1 MAFKDD
7 ITKILRAQL
16 GEGFEKVSLDKLK
29 TAYLKRQLEPYLRA
43 LYEGR
48 IDRMGL
54 AAAREDV
61 ERAFAV
67 EQLGVQEARLLAVA
81 KARKDIDGLV

>member
-16 GEGFEKVSLDKLK
+16 GEGFERTPLDGLK
-29 TAYLKRQLEPYLRA
+29 KAYLKRQLEPLLRA

-48 IDRMGL
+48 VDKTKL
-54 AAAREDV
+54 ASARADV
-61 ERAFAV
+61 ERAFAI
-67 EQLGVQEARLLAVA
+67 EALGVTEAKLLAVTRA
-81 KARKDIDGLV
+81 REDIKAL

>member
-16 GEGFEKVSLDKLK
+16 GEGFERTPLDKLK
-29 TAYLKRQLEPYLRA
+29 TAYLKRQLEPHLRA
-43 LYEGR
+43 LYESR
-48 IDRMGL
+48 VDRTKL
-54 AAAREDV
+54 VSAREDV

-67 EQLGVQEARLLAVA
+67 EQFGVQEAKAVAVA

>member
-16 GEGFEKVSLDKLK
+16 GEGFERTSLPKLQVE
-29 TAYLKRQLEPYLRA
+29 YLKRQLEPHLRA
-43 LYEGR
+43 LYESR
-48 IDRMGL
+48 VDRTKL
-54 AAAREDV
+54 VSAREDV

-67 EQLGVQEARLLAVA
+67 EQLGVQEAKLLAVA